1 MLKKRIITTAWGVPL
16 LIAVIWFGEPWLFT
30 AFVAILGVLAVIEF
44 FRLVNK
50 LKITPIYIFGILW
63 TLFFIVIRN
72 PLIPDYIE
80 PYLDFNLVTPI
91 LITSGII
98 ISLVLLLAR
107 KEKFNALPAWAWT
120 FAGIL
125 YVGWLLGYL
134 VALRGI
140 EDGCNWV
147 FYALFCT
154 FGSDTFAFFIGR
166 AFGKRKLASSI
177 SPGKTWAG
185 AFGGLLGAVAVSFL
199 FLLPTPVSLTSQLN
213 WWQTVILGL
222 LVSIFGQAGDLVESL
237 LKRNVGAKDSGT
249 LLPGHGGILDRMDS
263 IVFAVVIVY
272 YWVVYIN
279 V

>member
-1 MLKKRIITTAWGVPL
+1 MLKKRIITAVWGIP
-16 LIAVIWFGEPWLFT
+16 IIITVIWFGEPWLFT
-30 AFVAILGVLAVIEF
+30 AFVAVLGLLAVIEF
-44 FRLVNK
+44 FSMVNK

-63 TLFFIVIRN
+63 TLFIIVIRN
-72 PLIPDYIE
+72 PLLPDYIE

-98 ISLVLLLAR
+98 ISLVALLAR
-107 KEKFNALPAWAWT
+107 KEKFNAFPAWAWT

-140 EDGCNWV
+140 DDGRNWV

-154 FGSDTFAFFIGR
+154 FGSDTFAFLIGR
-166 AFGKRKLASSI
+166 AFGKRKLAPSI

-185 AFGGLLGAVAVSFL
+185 AFGGLLGAVVVSFL
-199 FLLPTPVSLTSQLN
+199 FLLPTPVSLASQLN
-213 WWQTVILGL
+213 WWQAIILGL
-222 LVSIFGQAGDLVESL
+222 LVSIFGQLGDLVESL
-237 LKRNVGAKDSGT
+237 LKRNIGAKDSGT
-249 LLPGHGGILDRMDS
+249 LLPGHGGILDRLDS

-272 YWVVYIN
+272 YWVVYIY